1 MRSAGP
7 LGPSTADMLMSP
19 RRGPAPPARARYGRR
34 VSNEAAEKSP
44 VSLTR
49 RHFPGIWALRGYQR
63 SWLRGDLLAG
73 VTVAAYLVPQVM
85 AYAEVAGLPAITGL
99 WAAVAPLVAYA
110 ILGSSRQLSV
120 GPESST
126 ALMTAAAVTA
136 LVADDQQF
144 YAEAAAALA
153 LAVGAICL
161 ICWVARLGFL
171 ANLLSHPVLIGYMA
185 GIAGLMIVSQLGKV
199 SGIAVEGN
207 SVLSELRFFVAH
219 IGQVHLPTLLVAAGT
234 FALLVAFQR
243 LLPRWPGPLMAMVLA
258 AVAVTVLDVDQMGV
272 DTVGAVPRGLPP
284 ASIPDFSTIDLSTL
298 LPAALGVTI
307 VAYTD
312 NIVTARAFAARR
324 GEEIDARQ
332 EFLALGAANLG
343 AGMFS
348 GFPVSSSGS
357 RTVIGDAV
365 GSRTQ
370 LYSLVAAA
378 GVLLTLL
385 FLGPALS
392 TFPLAA
398 LGALVI
404 FAALRLIDFAE
415 LRRIARFRRSE
426 LFLALATTASVL
438 IFDVLYGIAVAVAL
452 SILELLRRIAR
463 PHDGILGYVPGL
475 AGMHDI
481 DDYATGRQVPGLL
494 VYRYDAPLF
503 FANAEDFKRRALAA
517 VDAADPPVEWF
528 LLNAEANTEID
539 LTAVDALEQVRKTLA
554 ERGIVYALARVKMD
568 LRENLAPT
576 GFIDRIGEDRV
587 FMTLPTAVAAYQ
599 EWYTARHGSDT
610 PNAEP

>member
-1 MRSAGP
+1 MC
-7 LGPSTADMLMSP
+7 
-19 RRGPAPPARARYGRR
+19 ARYGRR
-34 VSNEAAEKSP
+34 VSNPAAAKTP
-44 VSLTR
+44 ASLTR
-49 RHFPGIWALRGYQR
+49 RYLPGVWVLREYQR
-63 SWLRGDLLAG
+63 GWLRGDLLAG

-85 AYAEVAGLPAITGL
+85 AYAEVAGLPAIVGL
-99 WAAVAPLVAYA
+99 WAAVAPLVLYA

-126 ALMTAAAVTA
+126 ALITATAVTV
-136 LVADDQQF
+136 LVTDDQQR
-144 YAEAAAALA
+144 YAETAAALA

-199 SGIAVEGN
+199 SGIAVEGD
-207 SVLSELRFFVAH
+207 SVLSELRFFVDH
-219 IGQVHLPTLLVAAGT
+219 LGEVHLPTLLVAAGT

-243 LLPRWPGPLMAMVLA
+243 LLPRWPGPLIAMVLA
-258 AVAVTVLDVDQMGV
+258 ALAVAVLNLDQIGV
-272 DTVGAVPRGLPP
+272 KTVGAVPRGLPP
-284 ASIPDFSTIDLSTL
+284 VAIPDFSTIDLGTL

-312 NIVTARAFAARR
+312 NVVTARAFAARR
-324 GEEIDARQ
+324 REVIDARQ

-343 AGMFS
+343 AGLFS

-378 GVLLTLL
+378 IVLLTML

-392 TFPLAA
+392 TFPMAA
-398 LGALVI
+398 LGALVV

-426 LFLALATTASVL
+426 LFLALATTVAVL
-438 IFDVLYGIAVAVAL
+438 IFDVLYGIAVAVGL
-452 SILELLRRIAR
+452 SILDLLRRIAR
-463 PHDGILGYVPGL
+463 PHDGILGFVPGL

-481 DDYATGRQVPGLL
+481 DDYDTGRQVPGLL

-503 FANAEDFKRRALAA
+503 FANAEDFKRRALAS

-539 LTAVDALEQVRKTLA
+539 LTAVDALEEVRKTLA
-554 ERGIVYALARVKMD
+554 GRGVVFALARVKFEV
-568 LRENLAPT
+568 REILAST
-576 GFIDRIGEDRV
+576 GFIDRIGEDKV
-587 FMTLPTAVAAYQ
+587 FMTLPTAVSAY
-599 EWYTARHGSDT
+599 EHWYAGRHLGEA
-610 PNAEP
+610 PNVEP

>member
-1 MRSAGP
+1 M
-7 LGPSTADMLMSP
+7 
-19 RRGPAPPARARYGRR
+19 
-34 VSNEAAEKSP
+34 
-44 VSLTR
+44 TR
-49 RHFPGIWALRGYQR
+49 RYLPGIWVLRGYQR
-63 SWLRGDLLAG
+63 TWLRGDLLAG

-85 AYAEVAGLPAITGL
+85 AYAEVAGLPAIAGL

-126 ALMTAAAVTA
+126 ALMTATAVTV
-136 LVADDQQF
+136 LVAGDQQN
-144 YAEAAAALA
+144 YAETAAALA
-153 LAVGAICL
+153 LAVSAICL
-161 ICWVARLGFL
+161 VCWLARLGFL

-185 GIAGLMIVSQLGKV
+185 GIAVLMIVSQLGKV
-199 SGIAVEGN
+199 SGIDVEGD
-207 SVLSELRFFVAH
+207 SVLSEVRFFV
-219 IGQVHLPTLLVAAGT
+219 VHLGGVHRPTLLVAAGT
-234 FALLVAFQR
+234 FALLVVFYR
-243 LLPRWPGPLMAMVLA
+243 LLPRWPGPLIAMVLA
-258 AVAVTVLDVDQMGV
+258 AAAVAMLDLDQMGV
-272 DTVGAVPRGLPP
+272 ATVGSIPRGLPP
-284 ASIPDFSTIDLSTL
+284 ASIPDFSTIDFTTL

-312 NIVTARAFAARR
+312 NVVTARAFAAKRR
-324 GEEIDARQ
+324 EEIDARQ

-343 AGMFS
+343 AGLFS

-357 RTVIGDAV
+357 RTVIGDAL

-370 LYSLVAAA
+370 LYSIVAAA
-378 GVLLTLL
+378 ILLLTML

-392 TFPLAA
+392 AFPLAA
-398 LGALVI
+398 LGALVM

-426 LFLALATTASVL
+426 LFLALATTAAVL

-452 SILELLRRIAR
+452 SILDLLRRIAR
-463 PHDGILGYVPGL
+463 PHDGVLGYIPGL
-475 AGMHDI
+475 AGMHDL
-481 DDYATGRQVPGLL
+481 DDYDTGRQVPGLL

-517 VDAADPPVEWF
+517 VDDANPPVEWF

-539 LTAVDALEQVRKTLA
+539 LTAVDALEEVRRTLA
-554 ERGIVYALARVKMD
+554 ERGVVFALARVKFEV
-568 LRENLAPT
+568 REILAST

-587 FMTLPTAVAAYQ
+587 FMTLPTAVQRVRAVV
-599 EWYTARHGSDT
+599 RRPSRR
-610 PNAEP
+610 

>member
-1 MRSAGP
+1 MG
-7 LGPSTADMLMSP
+7 
-19 RRGPAPPARARYGRR
+19 RY
-34 VSNEAAEKSP
+34 
-44 VSLTR
+44 L
-49 RHFPGIWALRGYQR
+49 PGISVLRGYQR

-73 VTVAAYLVPQVM
+73 VTVAAYMVPQVM
-85 AYAEVAGLPAITGL
+85 AYAEVAGLPAIAGL

-126 ALMTAAAVTA
+126 ALITATAVGVLAAG
-136 LVADDQQF
+136 DQQN
-144 YAEAAAALA
+144 YAGTAAALA

-161 ICWVARLGFL
+161 ICWLARLGFL

-199 SGIAVEGN
+199 SGIAVEGD
-207 SVLSELRFFVAH
+207 SVLSELRSFVTHLGEA
-219 IGQVHLPTLLVAAGT
+219 HLPTVLVAAGT
-234 FALLVAFQR
+234 FVLLVALQR
-243 LLPRWPGPLMAMVLA
+243 LLPRWPGPLIAMVLA
-258 AVAVTVLDVDQMGV
+258 AVAVAVLDVDQMGV
-272 DTVGAVPRGLPP
+272 KTIGPVPRGLPP
-284 ASIPDFSTIDLSTL
+284 AAIPDFSTIDLGTL

-312 NIVTARAFAARR
+312 NVVTARAFAARR
-324 GEEIDARQ
+324 REVIDARQ

-343 AGMFS
+343 AGLFS

-370 LYSLVAAA
+370 LYSLVTAAI
-378 GVLLTLL
+378 VLLTML
-385 FLGPALS
+385 FLGPALA

-398 LGALVI
+398 LGALVV

-426 LFLALATTASVL
+426 LFLALATTAAVL

-452 SILELLRRIAR
+452 SILDLLRRIAR

-503 FANAEDFKRRALAA
+503 FANAEDFKQRALASA
-517 VDAADPPVEWF
+517 DAADPPVEWF
-528 LLNAEANTEID
+528 LLNAEANTEVD
-539 LTAVDALEQVRKTLA
+539 LTAVDALEEVRRTLA
-554 ERGIVYALARVKMD
+554 GRGIVFALARVKFE
-568 LRENLAPT
+568 LLEILASA
-576 GFIDRIGEDRV
+576 GFNDRIGEDKV
-587 FMTLPTAVAAYQ
+587 FMTLPTAVEAYQ
-599 EWYTARHGSDT
+599 QWYAARHGSET
-610 PNAEP
+610 PSEEP

>member
-1 MRSAGP
+1 
-7 LGPSTADMLMSP
+7 MSNQAAE
-19 RRGPAPPARARYGRR
+19 RGPASLMGRY
-34 VSNEAAEKSP
+34 
-44 VSLTR
+44 L
-49 RHFPGIWALRGYQR
+49 PGISVLRGYQR

-73 VTVAAYLVPQVM
+73 VTVAAYMVPQVM
-85 AYAEVAGLPAITGL
+85 AYAEVAGLPPIAGL

-126 ALMTAAAVTA
+126 ALITATAVGV
-136 LVADDQQF
+136 LVAGDQQN
-144 YAEAAAALA
+144 YAGTAAALA

-161 ICWVARLGFL
+161 ICWLARLGFL

-199 SGIAVEGN
+199 SGIAVEGD
-207 SVLSELRFFVAH
+207 SVLSELRSFVTHLGEA
-219 IGQVHLPTLLVAAGT
+219 HLPTVLVAAGT
-234 FALLVAFQR
+234 FVLLVALQR
-243 LLPRWPGPLMAMVLA
+243 LLPRWPGPLIAMVLA
-258 AVAVTVLDVDQMGV
+258 AVAVAVLDVDQMGV
-272 DTVGAVPRGLPP
+272 KTIGRVPRGLPP
-284 ASIPDFSTIDLSTL
+284 AAIPDFSTIDFGTL

-312 NIVTARAFAARR
+312 NVVTARAFAARR
-324 GEEIDARQ
+324 REVIDARQ

-343 AGMFS
+343 AGLFS

-370 LYSLVAAA
+370 LYSLVTAAI
-378 GVLLTLL
+378 VLLTML
-385 FLGPALS
+385 FLGPALA

-398 LGALVI
+398 LGALVV

-426 LFLALATTASVL
+426 LFLALATTAAVL

-452 SILELLRRIAR
+452 SILDLLRRIAR

-503 FANAEDFKRRALAA
+503 FANAEDFKHRALAS

-528 LLNAEANTEID
+528 LLNAEANTEVD
-539 LTAVDALEQVRKTLA
+539 LTAVDALEEVRRTLA
-554 ERGIVYALARVKMD
+554 GRGIVFALARVKFE
-568 LRENLAPT
+568 LREILASA
-576 GFIDRIGEDRV
+576 GFIDRIGEDKV
-587 FMTLPTAVAAYQ
+587 FMTLPTAVEAYQ
-599 EWYTARHGSDT
+599 QWYAARHGSET
-610 PNAEP
+610 PSGEP

>member
-1 MRSAGP
+1 
-7 LGPSTADMLMSP
+7 
-19 RRGPAPPARARYGRR
+19 
-34 VSNEAAEKSP
+34 VSNEAAVETR
-44 VSLTR
+44 VSLVR
-49 RHFPGIWALRGYQR
+49 RYLPGVWVLRGYQR
-63 SWLRGDLLAG
+63 GWLRGDLLAG

-85 AYAEVAGLPAITGL
+85 AYAEVAGLPAIAGL
-99 WAAVAPLVAYA
+99 WAAVAPLVLYA
-110 ILGSSRQLSV
+110 VLGSSRQLSV

-126 ALMTAAAVTA
+126 ALITATAVGV
-136 LVADDQQF
+136 LVAGDQQH
-144 YAEAAAALA
+144 YAETAAALA

-161 ICWVARLGFL
+161 ICWLARLGFL

-185 GIAGLMIVSQLGKV
+185 GIAVLMIVSQLGKV
-199 SGIAVEGN
+199 SGVSVEGD
-207 SVLSELRFFVAH
+207 STLSELRFFVTH
-219 IGQVHLPTLLVAAGT
+219 LGQVHLPTLLVAAGS

-243 LLPRWPGPLMAMVLA
+243 LLPRWPGPLVAMVLA
-258 AVAVTVLDVDQMGV
+258 AVAVAVLDLDKLGV
-272 DTVGAVPRGLPP
+272 KTVGNVPRGLPP
-284 ASIPDFSTIDLSTL
+284 VSVPDFSTIDLSTL
-298 LPAALGVTI
+298 LTAALGVTI

-324 GEEIDARQ
+324 REEIDARQ

-343 AGMFS
+343 AGLFS

-357 RTVIGDAV
+357 RTVIGDAI

-370 LYSLVAAA
+370 LYSLVTAA
-378 GVLLTLL
+378 VLLLTML

-398 LGALVI
+398 LGALVV

-415 LRRIARFRRSE
+415 LRRIARFRHSE

-438 IFDVLYGIAVAVAL
+438 IFDVLYGIAVAVGL

-463 PHDGILGYVPGL
+463 PHDGILGFVPGL

-481 DDYATGRQVPGLL
+481 DDYDAGRQVPGLL

-503 FANAEDFKRRALAA
+503 FANAEDFKRRALAS
-517 VDAADPPVEWF
+517 VDADDPPVEWF

-539 LTAVDALEQVRKTLA
+539 LTAVDALEEVRKTLA
-554 ERGIVYALARVKMD
+554 ERGIVFALARVKFEV
-568 LRENLAPT
+568 REILAST
-576 GFIDRIGEDRV
+576 GFIDRIGEDKV
-587 FMTLPTAVAAYQ
+587 FMTLPTAVTAYEQ
-599 EWYTARHGSDT
+599 WYAGRHRGET
-610 PNAEP
+610 PNVEP

>member
-1 MRSAGP
+1 MSNQA
-7 LGPSTADMLMSP
+7 TA
-19 RRGPAPPARARYGRR
+19 
-34 VSNEAAEKSP
+34 KSP
-44 VSLTR
+44 ASLTR
-49 RHFPGIWALRGYQR
+49 RYLPGIRVLREYQR
-63 SWLRGDLLAG
+63 TWLRGDLLAG

-85 AYAEVAGLPAITGL
+85 AYAEVAGLPAIAGL

-110 ILGSSRQLSV
+110 VFGSSRQLSV

-126 ALMTAAAVTA
+126 ALMTAAAVTV
-136 LVADDQQF
+136 LVAGDQQH
-144 YAEAAAALA
+144 YAETAAALA
-153 LAVGAICL
+153 LAVSAICL
-161 ICWVARLGFL
+161 VCWLARLGFL

-185 GIAGLMIVSQLGKV
+185 GIAVLMIVSQLGKV
-199 SGIAVEGN
+199 SGVEVEGD
-207 SVLSELRFFVAH
+207 SVLSEVRFFV
-219 IGQVHLPTLLVAAGT
+219 VHLDEVHRPTLLVAAGT
-234 FALLVAFQR
+234 FAVLVALYR
-243 LLPRWPGPLMAMVLA
+243 LLPRWPGPLIAMVLA
-258 AVAVTVLDVDQMGV
+258 AAAVAVLDVDQMGV
-272 DTVGAVPRGLPP
+272 ATVGSIPRGLPP
-284 ASIPDFSTIDLSTL
+284 ASIPDFSTIDFSTL

-312 NIVTARAFAARR
+312 NVVTARAFAARR
-324 GEEIDARQ
+324 REEIDARQ

-343 AGMFS
+343 AGLFS

-357 RTVIGDAV
+357 RTVIGDTM

-378 GVLLTLL
+378 ILLLTML

-398 LGALVI
+398 LGALVV

-415 LRRIARFRRSE
+415 LHRIARFRRSE
-426 LFLALATTASVL
+426 LFLALATTAAVL

-452 SILELLRRIAR
+452 SILDLLRRIAR

-481 DDYATGRQVPGLL
+481 DDYDTGRQVPGLL

-517 VDAADPPVEWF
+517 VDAADPLVEWF

-539 LTAVDALEQVRKTLA
+539 LTAVDALEEVRKRLA
-554 ERGIVYALARVKMD
+554 ERDIVFAFARVKFEV
-568 LRENLAPT
+568 REILAST
-576 GFIDRIGEDRV
+576 GFIDRIGEDKV
-587 FMTLPTAVAAYQ
+587 FMTLPTAVNAYQ
-599 EWYTARHGSDT
+599 DWYAARHGGDA
-610 PNAEP
+610 PGPRP

>member
-1 MRSAGP
+1 
-7 LGPSTADMLMSP
+7 MS
-19 RRGPAPPARARYGRR
+19 RY
-34 VSNEAAEKSP
+34 
-44 VSLTR
+44 L
-49 RHFPGIWALRGYQR
+49 PGISVLRGYQR

-126 ALMTAAAVTA
+126 ALITATAVGV
-136 LVADDQQF
+136 LVAGDQQN
-144 YAEAAAALA
+144 YAGTAAALA

-161 ICWVARLGFL
+161 ICWLAKLGFL

-199 SGIAVEGN
+199 SGIAVEGD
-207 SVLSELRFFVAH
+207 SVLSELRSFVAH
-219 IGQVHLPTLLVAAGT
+219 LGEVHLPTLLVAAGT
-234 FALLVAFQR
+234 FILLVALQR
-243 LLPRWPGPLMAMVLA
+243 LLPRWPGPLIAMVLA
-258 AVAVTVLDVDQMGV
+258 AVAVAVLDVDQFGV
-272 DTVGAVPRGLPP
+272 KTVGPVPRGLPP
-284 ASIPDFSTIDLSTL
+284 AAIPDFSTIDFGTL

-312 NIVTARAFAARR
+312 NVVTGRAFAARR
-324 GEEIDARQ
+324 REVIDARQ
-332 EFLALGAANLG
+332 EFLALAAANLG
-343 AGMFS
+343 AGLFS

-370 LYSLVAAA
+370 LYSLVTAAI
-378 GVLLTLL
+378 VLLTML
-385 FLGPALS
+385 FLGPALA

-398 LGALVI
+398 LGALVV

-426 LFLALATTASVL
+426 LFLALATTAAVL

-452 SILELLRRIAR
+452 SILDLLRRIAR

-503 FANAEDFKRRALAA
+503 FANAEDFKRRALAS

-528 LLNAEANTEID
+528 LLNAEANTEVD
-539 LTAVDALEQVRKTLA
+539 LTAVDALEEVRRTLA
-554 ERGIVYALARVKMD
+554 GRGIVFALARVKFE
-568 LRENLAPT
+568 LREILASA
-576 GFIDRIGEDRV
+576 GFIDRIGEDKV
-587 FMTLPTAVAAYQ
+587 FMTLPKAVEAYQ
-599 EWYTARHGSDT
+599 QWYAARHGSDT
-610 PNAEP
+610 PIGEP